1 MLNEIEVTPEGELN
15 PVRMVSTQKE
25 KKTKSH
31 THKRLVSMIR
41 KTGISLWNPRKC
53 LRIPGTGK
61 SKKGPLS
68 LKG

>member
-15 PVRMVSTQKE
+15 PVRMISTQKE
-25 KKTKSH
+25 KRQRH
-31 THKRLVSMIR
+31 THKRVVSMMTE
-41 KTGISLWNPRKC
+41 TGISLWNPRKC

-61 SKKGPLS
+61 SKKGPHS